1 VLSTI
6 STKNARHRA
15 ARGIQAAFID
25 VYVRACARAV
35 VLMATSRGSGL
46 FEASAART
54 VFESR
59 TLFDRIE
66 QRSIDCK
73 RVLDGIA

>member
-1 VLSTI
+1 
-6 STKNARHRA
+6 
-15 ARGIQAAFID
+15 
-25 VYVRACARAV
+25 
-35 VLMATSRGSGL
+35 MATSRGSGL

-54 VFESR
+54 VFDSR
-59 TLFDRIE
+59 TPFDRIE